1 MRLEGRA
8 RRVTVIVAPLIVAA
22 VAFVFMDY
30 FMAVIWPPRLL
41 EWLPISLLTN

>member
-8 RRVTVIVAPLIVAA
+8 RRVTVIVAPLIVA
-22 VAFVFMDY
+22 AFVFMDY